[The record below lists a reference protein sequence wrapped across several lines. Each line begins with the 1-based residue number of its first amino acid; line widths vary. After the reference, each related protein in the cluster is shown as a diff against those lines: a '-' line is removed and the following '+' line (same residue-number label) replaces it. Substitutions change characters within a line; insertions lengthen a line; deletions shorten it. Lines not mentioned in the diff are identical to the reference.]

1 MRFDV
6 LTAMSL
12 KLQNAVYFGRYG
24 TVLKRERQEIFS
36 ERWMLFTKIG
46 DLLF

>member
-6 LTAMSL
+6 LTAMIL

-24 TVLKRERQEIFS
+24 TVLKPGRQEILS
-36 ERWMLFTKIG
+36 ERWKLSTKIR